1 MILGQITSLESSTR
15 DNFALR
21 EAIKYQIARF
31 DKATEGVADDATVL
45 LAAIKCIDAIEALLG
60 AMRFEAI
67 GADVTENRFGNN
79 A

>member
-1 MILGQITSLESSTR
+1 MILGQITALQSDTR

-31 DKATEGVADDATVL
+31 EESLDGAKSIESAL
-45 LAAIKCIDAIEALLG
+45 LAATECIGAIEALLG

-67 GADVTENRFGNN
+67 ENE
-79 A
+79 

>member
-31 DKATEGVADDATVL
+31 RKKQGMNDAYYAATE
-45 LAAIKCIDAIEALLG
+45 CIDAIEALLG

-67 GADVTENRFGNN
+67 ENE
-79 A
+79 

>member
-31 DKATEGVADDATVL
+31 REKSVASNDLFSSYENAFE
-45 LAAIKCIDAIEALLG
+45 CITAIEALLR

-67 GADVTENRFGNN
+67 ENE
-79 A
+79 